1 MPSST
6 PGDKTKQ
13 PLADRTI
20 LVVGAHGGFG
30 EALVRACARAGAQV
44 VLLGRRIPRLNKLYD
59 ALESDGAREP
69 AIYPLDLS
77 GATPDDYAVL
87 ASTLERECGRLDGI
101 VHCATEFKGLASLEN
116 MPLDDWFTG
125 LHVNLTAP
133 WLLTRACLPLL
144 RQREDASVVFLL
156 DDPAHVSSAFW
167 GSYGV
172 STHALLGLI
181 AILREELSNSTV
193 RVQGAQPGPMRTA
206 LRGRAYFAEDPG
218 SVPMPDAYVKACI
231 SLLAGAPD
239 ASNAAIVKLHAE
251 RANAPRPLGLSTHP
265 N

>member
-1 MPSST
+1 MPA
-6 PGDKTKQ
+6 PAPADKAKQ

-30 EALVRACARAGAQV
+30 EVLARACARAGAQV

-59 ALESDGAREP
+59 ALEADGAREP
-69 AIYPLDLS
+69 AIYPLDLA
-77 GATPDDYAVL
+77 GATPDDYATL

-101 VHCATEFKGLASLEN
+101 VHCAAEFKGLASLEN

-125 LHVNLTAP
+125 MHVNLTAP

-144 RQREDASVVFLL
+144 RQREDASVLFLI
-156 DDPAHVSSAFW
+156 DDPEQLSSAFW

-172 STHALLGLI
+172 SKHALLGLI
-181 AILREELSNSTV
+181 AILRDELANSPV
-193 RVQGAQPGPMRTA
+193 RVHGALPGPMRTA

-218 SVPMPDAYVKACI
+218 SIPLPDAYAKACV
-231 SLLAGAPD
+231 SLLTGGPD
-239 ASNAAIVKLHAE
+239 APTDAVVKLQPE
-251 RANAPRPLGLSTHP
+251 RANPPRPLGLSTFS

>member
-1 MPSST
+1 MPAST
-6 PGDKTKQ
+6 RDEKATP
-13 PLADRTI
+13 PLADRTV

-30 EALVRACARAGAQV
+30 EAMARACARAGAQV

-59 ALESDGAREP
+59 ALEADGAREP
-69 AIYPLDLS
+69 AIYPLDLT

-87 ASTLERECGRLDGI
+87 ATTLERECGRLDGI
-101 VHCATEFKGLASLEN
+101 VHCAAEFKGLASLEN
-116 MPLDDWFTG
+116 MPLDDWSTG

-144 RQREDASVVFLL
+144 RQRDDASVVFLL
-156 DDPAHVSSAFW
+156 DDPEHVSSAFW

-172 STHALLGLI
+172 SKHALLGLI
-181 AILREELSNSTV
+181 AILREELSNSPV
-193 RVQGAQPGPMRTA
+193 RVQGAEPGPMRTA

-218 SVPMPDAYVKACI
+218 SIPLPEAYAKACI
-231 SLLAGAPD
+231 RLLAGGPEV
-239 ASNAAIVKLHAE
+239 SKAALVKLDAE
-251 RANAPRPLGLSTHP
+251 RSNAPRPLGLSTHP